1 MLHDCALA
9 GDDVVVFDFPLTV
22 RPARMLS
29 DKFPVRGAASNAPKS
44 HRTPPL
50 K

>member
-22 RPARMLS
+22 RPARLRL
-29 DKFPVRGAASNAPKS
+29 FYVYARRPTEAPS
-44 HRTPPL
+44 EAVGPGRPA
-50 K
+50 